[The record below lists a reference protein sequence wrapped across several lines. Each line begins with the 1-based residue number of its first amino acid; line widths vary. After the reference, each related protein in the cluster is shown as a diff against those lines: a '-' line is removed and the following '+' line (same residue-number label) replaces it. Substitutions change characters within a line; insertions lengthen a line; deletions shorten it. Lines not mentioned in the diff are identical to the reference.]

1 MGLEKRPKHNNA
13 PNLRTPLSS
22 LLSAP
27 SSQLPP
33 RAPSAPQA
41 PKPPKLPEPPQAPQS
56 PLSPLSPRKPRKPRE
71 LCFHEVQAAL
81 LPTRLVSEVP
91 CGLAHHAGTEVACFH
106 CKSSASIKPK
116 LHYCQPGWFQ
126 RFFVAWLTTLIRS
139 DLLPLQELC
148 FHEVQAALLPASLVP
163 EVPCGLAHHAGTEVT
178 CFHCKSCASIKP
190 KLHYCQPGWFQRFFV
205 AWLMMLSKRWS
216 LIPLHDL
223 CFHVG
228 PGCAL
233 VPTRLVSEVLCGL
246 AHDVC
251 KRWSAITARLVFS
264 RGPGCPSPNQA
275 GFRGSLLPGCLA
287 HDVSKRIHPAYHC

>member
-1 MGLEKRPKHNNA
+1 MVENGIPPTKEMAWNGLGKAPKTQQ
-13 PNLRTPLSS
+13 RTQPQNSSQLPPLGS

-27 SSQLPP
+27 SS

-41 PKPPKLPEPPQAPQS
+41 PWAPASPPS
-56 PLSPLSPRKPRKPRE
+56 PLSPLSPRKPRE

-205 AWLMMLSKRWS
+205 AWLITLKRS
-216 LIPLHDL
+216 DLLPLQEL
-223 CFHVG
+223 CFH
-228 PGCAL
+228 
-233 VPTRLVSEVLCGL
+233 
-246 AHDVC
+246 
-251 KRWSAITARLVFS
+251 
-264 RGPGCPSPNQA
+264 
-275 GFRGSLLPGCLA
+275 
-287 HDVSKRIHPAYHC
+287 